1 MEDQWIT
8 ERLEDKVGHPQ
19 KSDKMC
25 YNSEGWGPFSSIRH
39 PDFTPCFEDTIVLL
53 IPSVYVLA
61 AGIIRFWILSKRAQL
76 SKDATRNWLYFV
88 KMSALIVLFLLAV
101 TSFIFSVNE
110 AISVIDNVQIIA
122 QGFNVFVMA
131 FVILLHHLEYTRNKI
146 SSGVLL
152 FYWLFEIIAG
162 TIKLRT
168 MIISHGKTG
177 NHSDHFAMY
186 LIRFALSIIIFILE
200 MVPKPKSQY
209 IMLHGEG
216 VEMDCPEEQTNIFGR
231 LTFSWMT
238 PLMQL
243 GYKTP
248 LIMEDLWNLK
258 HEDEAQVVG
267 QRFQNYWKKEMTKEK
282 PSLFRALVF
291 TLGGPFLF
299 AAVLKAIQDVLQ
311 FTQPLLLRELMGW
324 VSSYMTDNPEPGYY
338 GVFIAVGMF
347 LTAFAQTMF
356 LHQYFQLC
364 FTTGMKMRAALVT
377 AIYQKTLVLSN
388 SSRQQ
393 STVGEIVNR
402 MSVDAQRL
410 MDLCT
415 YFHIGWS
422 GPFQIII
429 ALYLLWKTMGPS
441 IWAGVS
447 VLILAIPLN
456 MLIAKTM
463 RKYQKTQMGNKDA
476 RVKLM
481 NEILNG
487 IKVIK
492 LYAWEVPFMEKV
504 SFIRNDL
511 ELAMLRKI
519 GLLSAAQSFTWT
531 SIPFFVSILTF
542 AFYIMVSSTPLTSQ
556 IAFVAI
562 SLFSLLQFPMAIFP
576 NVITSIIEAS
586 VSLYRIENYLSS
598 EEIDTSAIT
607 RQDFRK
613 LPDWNPSVPLVEVQ
627 NANFKWD
634 KQENFNSLD
643 NINLSIRKAALV
655 AVVGRVGSGKS
666 TLVSSILG
674 DTVKVS
680 GQITIRGSIAYVPQ
694 QPWIMNAT
702 LRDNI
707 TFGLRWDPVFYEQVL
722 EACSL
727 KLDMKML
734 SDGDQ
739 TEIGERGINLSGGQ
753 KARVSL
759 ARALYARADIYIL
772 DDPLSAV
779 DAHVGRHLFDHVLGP
794 RGLLKNKARLLVT
807 HAIAYLDKVDQV
819 IMMRQGRIEA
829 QGTYNDLMAEEEGEL
844 YKLMKDFGS
853 QLPKDEVHDTENA
866 ALSSSPATIDE
877 TALETMDGEHPA
889 SLGNCEEESSIN
901 QDMLRRRSSE
911 RRVSLSSLLRQASLR
926 RSSLASSIFKSRH
939 NKKGDI
945 FRTGQL
951 MTVEESAK
959 GKVAWDVYKQYA
971 KACSVGGV
979 VAVLAFQCGSQGAQV
994 GSNVWLKHWSGNNS
1008 QDGANNNVWL
1018 YLGIYALI
1026 GWSATIFAF
1035 LQTMV
1040 MWVYCA
1046 IRSARYLHSSMLESV
1061 IKSPMSFFDTTPL
1074 GRILNRFSKDEH
1086 TIDEVLPR
1094 NFNMYIRV
1102 FAQVVATVLI
1112 ITFSTPFFLLLVI
1125 PLGFVYMAVQRYYL
1139 ATSRELKRLDSV
1151 GKSPIYSHF
1160 QETIQGVS
1168 TIRAY
1173 DQQRAFVFQNQIR
1186 LDNNQRAY
1194 FPSITCNRWLAVRLE
1209 FLGSVIIFGSSI
1221 FAVLGVLYG
1230 PKSYIDPGLVGL
1242 SVSYALSVTQA
1253 LSWVIRSYCDIE
1265 TNIVSVERVK
1275 EYIDLPRE
1283 KYESAR
1289 SVDPMWPA
1297 KGKIEFRGYSTRYR
1311 DGLDLCLRNL
1321 SFTVAPKEKI
1331 GIVGRTGAG
1340 KSSLSLSLFRIIE
1353 AVRGNIIIDGVDISS
1368 LRLFD
1373 LRSRL
1378 TIIPQ
1383 DPVLF
1388 AGTVRE
1394 NLDPFS
1400 THDDAQIW
1408 QALQNA
1414 HLNDHIAAMDGQLN
1428 GVVLEGGD
1436 NFSVGQR
1443 QLICLARALL
1453 RRTTILIL
1461 DEATAAI
1468 DVETDFII
1476 QETIRKQF
1484 ANCTI
1489 LTIAHR
1495 INTVMDSDR
1504 ILVLD
1509 EGTVGEFDSPENLIA
1524 NRSSKFHSLCKEA
1537 GLVD

>member
-1 MEDQWIT
+1 MDDQWILG
-8 ERLEDKVGHPQ
+8 RHKDKPEHIPS
-19 KSDKMC
+19 SDNMC
-25 YNSEGWGPFSSIRH
+25 YNPEGWGPFSSIRQ
-39 PDFTPCFEDTIVLL
+39 PDFTPCFEDTVVML
-53 IPSVYVLA
+53 IPSIYVLV
-61 AGIIRFWILSKRAQL
+61 AGFVRVWMLSKRTQL

-88 KMSALIVLFLLAV
+88 KMGCVIV
-101 TSFIFSVNE
+101 
-110 AISVIDNVQIIA
+110 
-122 QGFNVFVMA
+122 
-131 FVILLHHLEYTRNKI
+131 LHHLEYTRNKI

-152 FYWLFEIIAG
+152 FYWLFEIVAG
-162 TIKLRT
+162 CIKLRT
-168 MIISHGKTG
+168 MIISHGKTS
-177 NHSDHFAMY
+177 NHPDHFAMY

-200 MVPKPKSQY
+200 LVPRPQSQY
-209 IMLHGEG
+209 IMLQDEDD
-216 VEMDCPEEQTNIFGR
+216 EMECPEEKANIFGR

-248 LIMEDLWNLK
+248 LVMEDLWNLK
-258 HEDEAQVVG
+258 HEDEAQVVAK
-267 QRFQNYWKKEMTKEK
+267 RFQKHWKREMDKEK

-324 VSSYMTDNPEPGYY
+324 VGSYLTDTPEPGYR
-338 GVFIAVGMF
+338 GAFIAVGMF

-388 SSRQQ
+388 ASRQQ

-441 IWAGVS
+441 IWAGVT

-487 IKVIK
+487 IKIIK
-492 LYAWEVPFMEKV
+492 LYAWELPFMEKV

-511 ELAMLRKI
+511 ELAMLKKI

-542 AFYIMVSSTPLTSQ
+542 AFYVMIAPTPLTSQ

-562 SLFSLLQFPMAIFP
+562 SLFGLLQFPMAIFP

-586 VSLYRIENYLSS
+586 VSLYRIEDYLSS

-607 RQDFRK
+607 REDFRK
-613 LPDWNPSVPLVEVQ
+613 MPNWNPSVPLVELA
-627 NANFKWD
+627 NANFKWN
-634 KQENFNSLD
+634 KQDNFNNLN
-643 NINLSIRKAALV
+643 NINIALKKGTLA

-680 GQITIRGSIAYVPQ
+680 GQVTLRGSIAYVPQ

-794 RGLLKNKARLLVT
+794 HGLLKNKARLLVT

-819 IMMRQGRIEA
+819 IMMREGRIEV
-829 QGTYNDLMAEEEGEL
+829 QGTYAELMAEQGGEL
-844 YKLMKDFGS
+844 YKLVGEFGS
-853 QLPKDEVHDTENA
+853 QLPREEVQDDDHVI
-866 ALSSSPATIDE
+866 LSGTPASIDE
-877 TALETMDGEHPA
+877 AVLEAMEAEHPA
-889 SLGNCEEESSIN
+889 SIGNSEEESSIN

-911 RRVSLSSLLRQASLR
+911 RRVSLSSLLSETTLR
-926 RSSLASSIFKSRH
+926 RGSLASSMFRPQRTS
-939 NKKGDI
+939 KKADI
-945 FRTGQL
+945 FRSTTGQL

-971 KACSVGGV
+971 RACSVGGV
-979 VAVLAFQCGSQGAQV
+979 LAVLAFQCASQGSQV
-994 GSNVWLKHWSGNNS
+994 GSNIWLKHWSSNNS

-1040 MWVYCA
+1040 MWVFCA

-1061 IKSPMSFFDTTPL
+1061 VKSPMSFFDTTPL

-1125 PLGFVYMAVQRYYL
+1125 PLAFVYMAVQRYYL

-1173 DQQRAFVFQNQIR
+1173 GQQRAFVFQNQYR

-1209 FLGSVIIFGSSI
+1209 FLGSIIIFGSSI
-1221 FAVLGVLYG
+1221 FAVFGVLYG
-1230 PKSYIDPGLVGL
+1230 PRSYIDPGLVGL

-1297 KGKIEFRGYSTRYR
+1297 KGKIEFRDYSTRYR
-1311 DGLDLCLRNL
+1311 DGLDLCLKNL
-1321 SFTVAPKEKI
+1321 SFIVKFKEKI

-1353 AVRGNIIIDGVDISS
+1353 AAKGSIIIDGVDIAS

-1394 NLDPFS
+1394 NLDPFG
-1400 THDDAQIW
+1400 THDDIQIW
-1408 QALQNA
+1408 QALQDA

-1468 DVETDFII
+1468 DVETDSII
-1476 QETIRKQF
+1476 QETIRRQF
-1484 ANCTI
+1484 VNCTI

-1509 EGTVGEFDSPENLIA
+1509 EGTVGEFDSPKNLIA
-1524 NRSSKFHSLCKEA
+1524 NHTSLFYSLCKEA

>member
-1 MEDQWIT
+1 
-8 ERLEDKVGHPQ
+8 
-19 KSDKMC
+19 
-25 YNSEGWGPFSSIRH
+25 
-39 PDFTPCFEDTIVLL
+39 
-53 IPSVYVLA
+53 
-61 AGIIRFWILSKRAQL
+61 
-76 SKDATRNWLYFV
+76 
-88 KMSALIVLFLLAV
+88 
-101 TSFIFSVNE
+101 
-110 AISVIDNVQIIA
+110 
-122 QGFNVFVMA
+122 
-131 FVILLHHLEYTRNKI
+131 
-146 SSGVLL
+146 
-152 FYWLFEIIAG
+152 
-162 TIKLRT
+162 
-168 MIISHGKTG
+168 
-177 NHSDHFAMY
+177 
-186 LIRFALSIIIFILE
+186 
-200 MVPKPKSQY
+200 
-209 IMLHGEG
+209 ML
-216 VEMDCPEEQTNIFGR
+216 
-231 LTFSWMT
+231 
-238 PLMQL
+238 
-243 GYKTP
+243 K
-248 LIMEDLWNLK
+248 
-258 HEDEAQVVG
+258 
-267 QRFQNYWKKEMTKEK
+267 
-282 PSLFRALVF
+282 
-291 TLGGPFLF
+291 
-299 AAVLKAIQDVLQ
+299 
-311 FTQPLLLRELMGW
+311 
-324 VSSYMTDNPEPGYY
+324 
-338 GVFIAVGMF
+338 
-347 LTAFAQTMF
+347 
-356 LHQYFQLC
+356 
-364 FTTGMKMRAALVT
+364 
-377 AIYQKTLVLSN
+377 
-388 SSRQQ
+388 
-393 STVGEIVNR
+393 
-402 MSVDAQRL
+402 
-410 MDLCT
+410 
-415 YFHIGWS
+415 
-422 GPFQIII
+422 
-429 ALYLLWKTMGPS
+429 
-441 IWAGVS
+441 
-447 VLILAIPLN
+447 
-456 MLIAKTM
+456 
-463 RKYQKTQMGNKDA
+463 
-476 RVKLM
+476 
-481 NEILNG
+481 
-487 IKVIK
+487 
-492 LYAWEVPFMEKV
+492 
-504 SFIRNDL
+504 
-511 ELAMLRKI
+511 KI

-542 AFYIMVSSTPLTSQ
+542 AFYVMISLTPLTSQ

-562 SLFSLLQFPMAIFP
+562 SLFGLLQFPMAIFP

-586 VSLYRIENYLSS
+586 VSLYRIEDYLSS

-607 RQDFRK
+607 RENFRNM
-613 LPDWNPSVPLVEVQ
+613 PNWNPSVPLVEIK
-627 NANFKWD
+627 NASFKWN
-634 KQENFNSLD
+634 KQDNFNNLN
-643 NINLSIRKAALV
+643 NINISLKKGTLA

-680 GQITIRGSIAYVPQ
+680 GQVALRGSIAYVPQ

-702 LRDNI
+702 LRNNV

-794 RGLLKNKARLLVT
+794 HGLLKNKSRLLVT

-819 IMMRQGRIEA
+819 IMMREGRIEL
-829 QGTYNDLMAEEEGEL
+829 QGTYNDLMTEEGGEL
-844 YKLMKDFGS
+844 YKLVSDFGN
-853 QLPKDEVHDTENA
+853 QLPKDEITVNDDA
-866 ALSSSPATIDE
+866 VLSTSPTTVDEAT
-877 TALETMDGEHPA
+877 LEAMDGEHPA
-889 SLGNCEEESSIN
+889 SIGNCEEESSIN
-901 QDMLRRRSSE
+901 QDMLRRRSSGRRLSGRRSSG
-911 RRVSLSSLLRQASLR
+911 RRVSLSSLLSESSLR
-926 RSSLASSIFKSRH
+926 RGSLASSIFKPQRNNKSDISR
-939 NKKGDI
+939 I
-945 FRTGQL
+945 GQL

-979 VAVLAFQCGSQGAQV
+979 FAVLAFQCASQGAQV
-994 GSNVWLKHWSGNNS
+994 GSNVWLKHWSSNNS

-1018 YLGIYALI
+1018 YLSIYALI

-1046 IRSARYLHSSMLESV
+1046 IRSAKYLHSSMLESV
-1061 IKSPMSFFDTTPL
+1061 VKSPMSFFDTTPL

-1102 FAQVVATVLI
+1102 FAQVIATVLI
-1112 ITFSTPFFLLLVI
+1112 ITFSTPFFLLLII
-1125 PLGFVYMAVQRYYL
+1125 PLAFVYMAVQRYYL
-1139 ATSRELKRLDSV
+1139 STSRELKRLDSV

-1173 DQQRAFVFQNQIR
+1173 DQQRAFIFQNQKR
-1186 LDNNQRAY
+1186 LDNNQKAY

-1209 FLGSVIIFGSSI
+1209 FLGSIIIFGASI
-1221 FAVLGVLYG
+1221 FAVFGVLYG

-1283 KYESAR
+1283 KYESSR

-1297 KGKIEFRGYSTRYR
+1297 KGNIEFRGYSTRYR
-1311 DGLDLCLRNL
+1311 DDLDLCLKDL

-1340 KSSLSLSLFRIIE
+1340 KSSLTLSLFRIIE
-1353 AVRGNIIIDGVDISS
+1353 AARGNIVIDGVDISS

-1394 NLDPFS
+1394 NLDPFG
-1400 THDDAQIW
+1400 THDDVQIW

-1443 QLICLARALL
+1443 QVSMHDFNIRYMLIY
-1453 RRTTILIL
+1453 
-1461 DEATAAI
+1461 
-1468 DVETDFII
+1468 V
-1476 QETIRKQF
+1476 
-1484 ANCTI
+1484 
-1489 LTIAHR
+1489 
-1495 INTVMDSDR
+1495 
-1504 ILVLD
+1504 
-1509 EGTVGEFDSPENLIA
+1509 
-1524 NRSSKFHSLCKEA
+1524 
-1537 GLVD
+1537 